1 MEFMF
6 QLELCGL
13 TTRTFYALTLASLES
28 MEVLYNVLIVTNT
41 WNSNMDKL
49 PRSHVLIWLVGDSIH
64 KHRKLK
70 TVRLAASNV
79 MVGYNDGGVCLINR

>member
-49 PRSHVLIWLVGDSIH
+49 PRSHCPD
-64 KHRKLK
+64 
-70 TVRLAASNV
+70 
-79 MVGYNDGGVCLINR
+79 MVGWGFNSQTQKVENSSPCCFECNGGL